1 MTISE
6 KIRRIADE
14 RGMSQADVARAAGL
28 YDSQVSHIFNED
40 RNLREPTLIKLCKA
54 LDCKAEDIWNA

>member
-1 MTISE
+1 MTKSS
-6 KIRRIADE
+6 KIRQIAND

-28 YDSQVSHIFNED
+28 YDSQVSHMFNED
-40 RNLREPTLIKLCKA
+40 GNLREPTLIKLCKA